1 MMKTHRFSETT
12 ILYLT
17 KYHSV
22 LDQLYVELEEH
33 IQDLININWNVN
45 STSPYLSPAVS
56 VWKKNETLRL
66 RCNYRKSNGK
76 AIPDS
81 YPLPKMQQIL
91 ENLG

>member
-1 MMKTHRFSETT
+1 MMKTHHFSETT

-22 LDQLYVELEEH
+22 LDQPYVKLEAH
-33 IQDLININWNVN
+33 IEDLI
-45 STSPYLSPAVS
+45 
-56 VWKKNETLRL
+56 TLRL